1 MIGTGSNLRVTNYRL
16 SEAEDEDTEK
26 TPTKCRENA
35 EVHSRET
42 EWVVYLSRKL
52 FKKTKY

>member
-26 TPTKCRENA
+26 IQNKCRENA

-52 FKKTKY
+52 